1 MKPSSLPILKNLGGV
16 SGIVM
21 PVPMLNIINGGEHAD
36 NNVDFQEYMIMPTGF
51 TNFRD
56 SLRASSE
63 VYQTLKKIL
72 KSKNYSTSLGDE
84 GGFAPDLSSNE
95 EPIEVIMEAN

>member
-1 MKPSSLPILKNLGGV
+1 
-16 SGIVM
+16 
-21 PVPMLNIINGGEHAD
+21 
-36 NNVDFQEYMIMPTGF
+36 MIMPTGF
-51 TNFRD
+51 SETLED

-84 GGFAPDLSSNE
+84 GGFAPDLSWG
-95 EPIEVIMEAN
+95 